1 METKVQKLKKCYL
14 CQDITDHSTRNC
26 PNLICK
32 SCGTNGHS
40 KKDCKTLVINQTETN
55 VDKNADNNAK
65 KLRTVRQ
72 SRYKVYKLT
81 CDICQEKELEIS
93 ECQMPKLTGKKLKEI
108 GNGKCLTYKYEGY
121 RESFCAK

>member
-1 METKVQKLKKCYL
+1 MENKVKKLAKCYL

-32 SCGTNGHS
+32 SCGINGHS